1 MKITDNSQIDNVK
14 LEQQPNSEPSA
25 EAANV
30 TPHLHKTP
38 CYAPL
43 IFSGDC
49 LLKLR
54 ELQSNSVD
62 AVITDPPYCSGGF
75 SETQKKAASGQG
87 LRSETI
93 QEIGWFVNDNM
104 TTQGLVWLL
113 RSVMVECE
121 RLMKDGAS
129 ALVFTD
135 WRMITS
141 LAPALE
147 STGLQFRNLIVWDKG
162 NPGLGNGF
170 RPQHEI
176 ILHYVKGK
184 GNYYSQS
191 IGNVIKS
198 KRILSDNRLHQTQK
212 PTDLLGKLVEVVTKP
227 GDLILDPFF
236 GSGSTGEAALK
247 LGRSIIGIEKSE
259 VYHKIASERL
269 HAVVS
274 NEQRSLFNGA

>member
-1 MKITDNSQIDNVK
+1 MIE
-14 LEQQPNSEPSA
+14 EQKPNDSTEKAILPMQ
-25 EAANV
+25 
-30 TPHLHKTP
+30 

-43 IFSGDC
+43 IFQGDC
-49 LLKLR
+49 LIKLK
-54 ELQSNSVD
+54 ELPSNTVD

-75 SETQKKAASGQG
+75 SETQKKQASGQG

-93 QEIGWFVNDNM
+93 QEIGWFTNDNM

-121 RLMKDGAS
+121 RIMKEGAS

-135 WRMITS
+135 WRMIVA

-147 STGLQFRNLIVWDKG
+147 STGLQFRNIIVWDKG

-191 IGNVIKS
+191 VGNVIKS
-198 KRILSDNRLHQTQK
+198 KRIHSESRLHQTQK
-212 PTDLLGKLVEVVTKP
+212 PTDLLGKLIEVVSKK
-227 GDLILDPFF
+227 GDTILDPFF
-236 GSGSTGEAALK
+236 GSGSTGEAAIK

-259 VYHKIASERL
+259 VYHQIATQRIAE
-269 HAVVS
+269 AVKA
-274 NEQRSLFNGA
+274 EQVSLFNGA

>member
-1 MKITDNSQIDNVK
+1 MNTKQNFNSSTSPDIDAM
-14 LEQQPNSEPSA
+14 Q
-25 EAANV
+25 
-30 TPHLHKTP
+30 
-38 CYAPL
+38 CYDPL
-43 IFSGDC
+43 IFQGDC
-49 LLKLR
+49 LIKLK
-54 ELQSNSVD
+54 ELPSNSVD

-75 SETQKKAASGQG
+75 SETQKKQATGQG

-93 QEIGWFVNDNM
+93 QEIGWFTNDNM

-121 RLMKDGAS
+121 RIMKDGAS

-135 WRMITS
+135 WRMIVA

-147 STGLQFRNLIVWDKG
+147 STGLQFRNIIVWDKG

-191 IGNVIKS
+191 VGNVIRS
-198 KRILSDNRLHQTQK
+198 KRMHSTARLHQTQK
-212 PTDLLGKLVEVVTKP
+212 PVELLAKLIEVVSKK
-227 GDLILDPFF
+227 GDTILDPFF
-236 GSGSTGEAALK
+236 GSGSTGEAAIK

-259 VYHKIASERL
+259 VYHDIATERIEET
-269 HAVVS
+269 VKT
-274 NEQRSLFNGA
+274 EQGSLFNGA